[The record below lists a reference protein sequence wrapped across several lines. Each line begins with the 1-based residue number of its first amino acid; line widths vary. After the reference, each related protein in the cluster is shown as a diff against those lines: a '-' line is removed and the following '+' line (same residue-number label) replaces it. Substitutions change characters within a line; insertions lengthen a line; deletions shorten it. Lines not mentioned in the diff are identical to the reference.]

1 MCVCVFAPLSQC
13 ECVCVCVCL
22 IRSLSVS
29 VCVCVLA
36 PLSQCVCVCVCVF
49 APLSQCV
56 CVCVCVCLLRSL
68 SVCVCVPA
76 VLAVSDTEVAEETV
90 ISEEPCVKRQR
101 VKKEDNDQIKQT
113 LSLENFQVQRHT
125 SHNPSLINLI

>member
-1 MCVCVFAPLSQC
+1 MCVCL
-13 ECVCVCVCL
+13 L
-22 IRSLSVS
+22 RSLSV
-29 VCVCVLA
+29 
-36 PLSQCVCVCVCVF
+36 
-49 APLSQCV
+49 CV
-56 CVCVCVCLLRSL
+56 CVCVCVCSAL
-68 SVCVCVPA
+68 SVCVCVCVCVCVPA